1 MKSNKNVS
9 LLQNCERSELR
20 FEFSAEKLKVMDMRH
35 FKRFSKECAQKRTF
49 ISFFQSIVD
58 PSKSIKLI
66 IGFHVAAPD
75 SASKSA
81 SRAEKN
87 SDFET

>member
-1 MKSNKNVS
+1 MYHYYKIA
-9 LLQNCERSELR
+9 SEASFDLN
-20 FEFSAEKLKVMDMRH
+20 FSAKLKVLDMRY
-35 FKRFSKECAQKRTF
+35 FRRFSKHSVQKRTF

>member
-1 MKSNKNVS
+1 MYHYYKIA
-9 LLQNCERSELR
+9 SEASFDLN
-20 FEFSAEKLKVMDMRH
+20 FSAKLKVLDMRH
-35 FKRFSKECAQKRTF
+35 FKRFFKHCTKKRTF

>member
-1 MKSNKNVS
+1 MYHYYKIA
-9 LLQNCERSELR
+9 SEASFDLN
-20 FEFSAEKLKVMDMRH
+20 FSAKLKVLDMRY
-35 FKRFSKECAQKRTF
+35 FRRFSKHSVCTKKRTF